1 MIKHFYLL
9 FFKIKKYFQNNL
21 TSVKIHNSE
30 WKKESLSAENDLLDY
45 TKRVKEERNKVL
57 NNKNVQFENL
67 LNTLSLGID
76 KYTIIDL
83 GSGSGDFI
91 LTVGEKFSKIISV
104 EPSEEGIKIQKK
116 LFKKYNNIEYY
127 NQTAENFLGN
137 YKAKGPHLVFLFSV
151 LMHIQ
156 VSQSEL
162 ILKKLNEFPEET
174 ILVINEIYTNKNKN
188 VEYFMNYAPTKNF
201 FINTLE
207 NFNLQ
212 FMGAVTPEQNV
223 FKGIRAYKKNIQ

>member
-21 TSVKIHNSE
+21 TSIKIHNSA
-30 WKKESLSAENDLLDY
+30 WKKEALSAENDLLEY

-57 NNKNVQFENL
+57 NNKNIQFENL
-67 LNTLSLGID
+67 LNTLSLSID

-162 ILKKLNEFPEET
+162 ILKS
-174 ILVINEIYTNKNKN
+174 
-188 VEYFMNYAPTKNF
+188 
-201 FINTLE
+201 
-207 NFNLQ
+207 
-212 FMGAVTPEQNV
+212 
-223 FKGIRAYKKNIQ
+223 